1 VHLWTVFVFFSYRLV
16 DQILF
21 LESWIL
27 FQVPGTYSVQAVI
40 NNLASE
46 VIQVVIE
53 DQLKPTIVN
62 FKVAAKTISPSQA
75 ARITGSRRGFRR
87 SWNYNINYNF
97 VFMIQTTV
105 QIIINDHTIY
115 LKSNIDNIFFYQVF
129 ISVFDIYL
137 AFPWFMMSQLAL
149 KLLIRK
155 QFNFEHIFLT
165 NERTKER
172 RRAQNLFS

>member
-1 VHLWTVFVFFSYRLV
+1 MLK
-16 DQILF
+16 
-21 LESWIL
+21 IL

-62 FKVAAKTISPSQA
+62 FKVAAKTIPPIQA
-75 ARITGSRRGFRR
+75 ARITGSRRGLRR
-87 SWNYNINYNF
+87 SWNYNLNYNF

-105 QIIINDHTIY
+105 QIIINDHTFY

-155 QFNFEHIFLT
+155 QFNFEHIFFNKRT
-165 NERTKER
+165 NEGGPRILFPKYPMALLKGRHRIVQIISTVRT
-172 RRAQNLFS
+172 